1 MSYTTVNARDV
12 DPVSEGMHFLR
23 DPLDCEG
30 LGVTLV
36 DCPPG
41 WTGKAH
47 DHADGGHEEV
57 YLLIDGEMTI
67 EIDGEA
73 VSLSAGD
80 AVRVAP
86 GATRQLHNGDAES
99 TLVIAG
105 AP

>member
-1 MSYTTVNARDV
+1 MSYSRVNYREV
-12 DPVSEGMHFLR
+12 DPVADAMHFLR
-23 DPLDCEG
+23 DPLGCEG
-30 LGVTLV
+30 LGVTVV

-57 YLLIDGEMTI
+57 YHLVDGEATV

-73 VSLSAGD
+73 VSLTAGD

-86 GATRQLHNGDAES
+86 EARRQLQNGDVAS
-99 TLVIAG
+99 TFVIAG